1 MIRVNKIKV
10 VDFKNVKNQRFDFS
24 QHDGLTLFIG
34 NNGSGKSNVLE
45 FISGIF
51 SKLLVGN
58 TSFNKDFEIE
68 WEIDGHSNE
77 VKCYTGHLTEKHDG
91 TPQSVTNTMDYP
103 RRVIAIYSGES
114 ERLWREYYKPSYD
127 DFISAINQN
136 NAGGGINV
144 SNVFPRL
151 LYLNKY
157 YWNVALLTLL
167 CSDSPDV
174 VKFMQ
179 DDLKITQVDEVSF
192 KFKDKAQYA
201 NFAVSPVLDFVNRI
215 DGKQNYSFV
224 EFKQILTNAGI
235 DAQQLFEYL
244 YIAYIPKNAKII
256 EDIQVKFNTGL
267 TIEGMSEGLKKRLLI
282 RAALELAGNENTL
295 FLLDEP
301 DAHVHIDN
309 KKAIIDTIKQFR
321 QNRHIIITSHSP
333 SVCKHVEAESIIL
346 MNNGKPEAVGNQIE
360 AGKKLASDVA
370 LINLLFTNKHLI
382 LTEGKT
388 DIAYIQKAIAFFSSS
403 YPTLAGSTEFVELS
417 GTDGNADLDFM
428 SKITV
433 LQGRKL
439 IRLADRDK
447 SGLTCVNTLINNRS
461 LKTSDYTSARP
472 IPTIQN
478 GFVMMLPS
486 KPGSHGDAAFIIEDY
501 FKEDKI
507 KDLTKQ
513 HIDAEFN
520 GKNFKEFP
528 TVRDDLKSKLLPA
541 FSQTATAA
549 DMEDFKVLLDLLEQT
564 LVSP

>member
-1 MIRVNKIKV
+1 MIRVNKLKI

-51 SKLLVGN
+51 SKLLAGN
-58 TSFNKDFEIE
+58 TNFSKDFEIE
-68 WEIDGHSNE
+68 WEIDGHSNK
-77 VKCYTGHLTEKHDG
+77 VKCYSGHLNEKHDG

-103 RRVIAIYSGES
+103 KRVIAIYSGES
-114 ERLWREYYKPSYD
+114 ERLWRDYYKSCYD

-136 NAGGGINV
+136 KTGGGINV

-157 YWNVALLTLL
+157 YWNVALLSLL

-174 VKFMQ
+174 IKFLR
-179 DDLKITQVDEVSF
+179 DDLKITQVSEVTF
-192 KFKDKAQYA
+192 KFKDKVQYA
-201 NFAVSPVLDFVNRI
+201 HFVVSPVLNFVNRI
-215 DGKQNYSFV
+215 DSKQNYTFD
-224 EFKQILTNAGI
+224 EFKQILTEAGI

-244 YIAYIPKNAKII
+244 YIAYTPKNAKII
-256 EDIQVKFNTGL
+256 EDIQVKFNTDL

-370 LINLLFTNKHLI
+370 LINMLFTNKHLI

-388 DIAYIQKAIAFFSSS
+388 DIAYIQKAIAFFGSS
-403 YPTLAGSTEFVELS
+403 YPTLAGTTEFVELS

-428 SKITV
+428 SKITA

-439 IRLADRDK
+439 IRLVDRDS
-447 SGLTCVNTLINNRS
+447 SGLTCANILVNNRK
-461 LKTSDYTSARP
+461 LKTTDYTSARP

-478 GFVMMLPS
+478 GFVIMLPS
-486 KPGSHGDAAFIIEDY
+486 KPGSHGNAEFIIEDY
-501 FKEDKI
+501 FKEEKI
-507 KDLTKQ
+507 RNLTKQ
-513 HIDAEFN
+513 YIDTEYS

-528 TVRDDLKSKLLPA
+528 AVKDDLKKKLLPT
-541 FSQTATAA
+541 FSQTATAT

-564 LVSP
+564 LNNP